1 MKTPSFSDLDPDSDV
16 DPVSAAGR
24 LPRHIAI
31 IMDGNGRW
39 AKARGQPR
47 VQGHRRGVEAA
58 RTATS
63 LCGDTGIPYLTLFA
77 FSSENWKRPDEE
89 VRFLTQ
95 LLALSLEKELDR
107 LDANG
112 VKLNVIGEVGSFGR
126 KIERTI
132 QKAQEKTAGNGAMTL
147 TIALNYGSRRELAT
161 AARNLAQSCIEGRL
175 RPEEIDES
183 LLDQSLGT
191 YGLPDPDLLIR
202 TGGEVRLSNFLLWQ
216 LAYTELI
223 FSDVFWPDF
232 DKTIFDEAIS
242 TYQGR
247 QRRFGRTGDQIT
259 SPT

>member
-1 MKTPSFSDLDPDSDV
+1 M
-16 DPVSAAGR
+16 
-24 LPRHIAI
+24 
-31 IMDGNGRW
+31 
-39 AKARGQPR
+39 
-47 VQGHRRGVEAA
+47 
-58 RTATS
+58 
-63 LCGDTGIPYLTLFA
+63 
-77 FSSENWKRPDEE
+77 
-89 VRFLTQ
+89 
-95 LLALSLEKELDR
+95 
-107 LDANG
+107 
-112 VKLNVIGEVGSFGR
+112 KLNVIGEVGSFGR

-132 QKAQEKTAGNGAMTL
+132 QKAQEKTAGNRAMTL

-175 RPEEIDES
+175 RPEEIDERR
-183 LLDQSLGT
+183 LDKSLGT

-223 FSDVFWPDF
+223 FSDVLWPDF
-232 DKTIFDEAIS
+232 DKTIFDQAIS

>member
-1 MKTPSFSDLDPDSDV
+1 LKTTSFSDSTKGHPE
-16 DPVSAAGR
+16 SATDR
-24 LPRHIAI
+24 LPKHIAI

-39 AKARGQPR
+39 AKARGQAR

-58 RTATS
+58 RTATT
-63 LCGDTGIPYLTLFA
+63 LCGDAGIPYLTLFA

-107 LDANG
+107 LDDND
-112 VKLNVIGEVGSFGR
+112 VKLNVIGEVGSFGGT
-126 KIERTI
+126 IERTI
-132 QKAQEKTAGNGAMTL
+132 EIAQEKTASNRAMTL

-183 LLDQSLGT
+183 HLDRSLDT
-191 YGLPDPDLLIR
+191 YGVPDPDLLIR

-223 FSDVFWPDF
+223 FSDVLWPDF
-232 DKTIFDEAIS
+232 DKAVFDEAIS
-242 TYQGR
+242 TYQSR
-247 QRRFGRTGDQIT
+247 QRRFGRTGDQIASQT
-259 SPT
+259 

>member
-16 DPVSAAGR
+16 DPVSSAGR

-183 LLDQSLGT
+183 LIPVGVKYFRLEINHLSSMARQRTSSVCTTELKRRCFARNAHVSQMGRAAAF
-191 YGLPDPDLLIR
+191 LLIS
-202 TGGEVRLSNFLLWQ
+202 VAQ
-216 LAYTELI
+216 
-223 FSDVFWPDF
+223 
-232 DKTIFDEAIS
+232 
-242 TYQGR
+242 R
-247 QRRFGRTGDQIT
+247 QFCFGCVC
-259 SPT
+259 